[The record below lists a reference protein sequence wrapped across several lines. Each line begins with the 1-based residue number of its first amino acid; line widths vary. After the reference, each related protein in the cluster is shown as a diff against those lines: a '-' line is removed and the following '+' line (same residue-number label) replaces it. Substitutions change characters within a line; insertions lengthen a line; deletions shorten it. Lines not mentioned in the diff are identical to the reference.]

1 MDELG
6 LVEAVDGLGEGVV
19 IAVAPGAHGVHD
31 ARVSEALGV
40 ADGQVLDAA
49 VRVMDQ
55 SREVPVAPAPDGHL
69 EGVESEVGA
78 HG

>member
-1 MDELG
+1 VDELG
-6 LVEAVDGLGEGVV
+6 LVEAVDGLGEGIV
-19 IAVAPGAHGVHD
+19 IPAGAHGVHD
-31 ARVSEALGV
+31 PGVREALGV

-55 SREVPVAPAPDGHL
+55 SREVPVTAGEDGHL